1 LSGTVVR
8 EVTLANPSGLHARP
22 CHSLVVLAGEF
33 ESCIHLEHGGR
44 KADAAS
50 ILSLMTLGAVQG
62 SVIRIEAEG
71 PDAEKAADAVC
82 ALIENVGEPA

>member
-1 LSGTVVR
+1 MSETVFR
-8 EVTLANPSGLHARP
+8 EVTLASPSGLHARP

-33 ESCIHLEHGGR
+33 ESRISLENEGR

-62 SVIRIEAEG
+62 SDIHIEAEG
-71 PDAEKAADAVC
+71 PDAEQAADAVC